1 MNTFS
6 HLHRGE
12 GLLTWLKP
20 RHENNWGCYCT
31 VALDFAFFHKK
42 EFCTFPCY
50 PTPPYTIECDN
61 RNVGRKV
68 IWKSALLSQLWG
80 PFSKEY
86 IKTSISHTNF
96 TNPIAWQ
103 WKAHKNRAGTG
114 ILWNGLDRWSK
125 PDIPRPAR
133 ACNRQKMLS
142 FQGGFWKMWH
152 KKHPM
157 HRVKR

>member
-1 MNTFS
+1 M
-6 HLHRGE
+6 
-12 GLLTWLKP
+12 
-20 RHENNWGCYCT
+20 
-31 VALDFAFFHKK
+31 
-42 EFCTFPCY
+42 
-50 PTPPYTIECDN
+50 
-61 RNVGRKV
+61 GRKV
-68 IWKSALLSQLWG
+68 IWKSAFLSQLWG
-80 PFSKEY
+80 PFSKEC

-133 ACNRQKMLS
+133 ACNRQKIFS

-152 KKHPM
+152 KKYPT
-157 HRVKR
+157 HRPEKVKDLLPIDQWSSRVSKPEFTFFVHAYTTEPRPIEGTKRVTDYYHYFLKFHGR